1 MAEVKLCPMSRN
13 FLAFG
18 IIVLPVENSKASIP
32 SSIGFVSI
40 FSCDSAIVL
49 MVFLTLSAVQALDK
63 SNVH

>member
-18 IIVLPVENSKASIP
+18 IIVLPENSKASIP

-40 FSCDSAIVL
+40 SFDECLSWESNDEAIVL
-49 MVFLTLSAVQALDK
+49 NF
-63 SNVH
+63 